1 MQEHGKKSN
10 LIRPCFLE
18 IRDKVFIWL
27 NGIKKE
33 LDKLLKVLKAGDSI
47 VFDSASRMSRN
58 EAEAIELYEDLFKL
72 I

>member
-27 NGIKKE
+27 NDIKKE
-33 LDKLLKVLKAGDSI
+33 LDKLFNISKYLI
-47 VFDSASRMSRN
+47 
-58 EAEAIELYEDLFKL
+58 LFKYYF
-72 I
+72 